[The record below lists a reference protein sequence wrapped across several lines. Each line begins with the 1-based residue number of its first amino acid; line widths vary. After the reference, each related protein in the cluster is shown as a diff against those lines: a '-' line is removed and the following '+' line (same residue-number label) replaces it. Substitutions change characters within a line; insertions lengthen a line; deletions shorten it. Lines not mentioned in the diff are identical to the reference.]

1 MPLSHFHPAVASW
14 FNSQFDQ
21 PTEVQVQA
29 WPAIQGGSHTLIA
42 APTGSGKTLAAFLAV
57 INELV
62 RDGEL
67 FGLPDETRI
76 LYVSPLK
83 ALSNDINRNLEAPLA
98 GITQELPSPSPLSIR
113 SAVRTGDTPQAE
125 RAKVR
130 RQPPHILV
138 TTPESLFI
146 FLTSESGRRILQT
159 VRTVIIDE
167 LHAVAGNKRGAH
179 LSLSL
184 ERLDALC
191 VKPPVRIGISATQK
205 PIDHMAAFLI
215 GNRPDNDECRII
227 DTGFVRDRDL
237 AIELPPSPLQPIMP
251 AEVWG
256 EIYDRMADL
265 IAEHHSTLIFVNTR
279 RLAERVSR
287 HLAERMQ
294 ERGLPA
300 SGVTAH
306 HGSLA
311 REHRLDAEQR
321 LKNGELNALVATAS
335 LELGID
341 IGILT

>member
-1 MPLSHFHPAVASW
+1 MITESIVPQEPGVPHSTRQFEYSSSEPHRHYNALMPLSHFHPAVARW

-21 PTEVQVQA
+21 PTEVQAQA
-29 WPAIQGGSHTLIA
+29 WPAIQSGSHTLMA

-57 INELV
+57 IDELV

-83 ALSNDINRNLEAPLA
+83 ALSNDINRNLEAPLL
-98 GITQELPSPSPLSIR
+98 GITQELPLPSPLSIR

-125 RAKVR
+125 RAKMR

-191 VKPPVRIGISATQK
+191 VKPPVRIGVSATQK
-205 PIDHMAAFLI
+205 PLM
-215 GNRPDNDECRII
+215 G
-227 DTGFVRDRDL
+227 
-237 AIELPPSPLQPIMP
+237 
-251 AEVWG
+251 W
-256 EIYDRMADL
+256 
-265 IAEHHSTLIFVNTR
+265 
-279 RLAERVSR
+279 
-287 HLAERMQ
+287 
-294 ERGLPA
+294 
-300 SGVTAH
+300 
-306 HGSLA
+306 
-311 REHRLDAEQR
+311 
-321 LKNGELNALVATAS
+321 AL
-335 LELGID
+335 
-341 IGILT
+341 